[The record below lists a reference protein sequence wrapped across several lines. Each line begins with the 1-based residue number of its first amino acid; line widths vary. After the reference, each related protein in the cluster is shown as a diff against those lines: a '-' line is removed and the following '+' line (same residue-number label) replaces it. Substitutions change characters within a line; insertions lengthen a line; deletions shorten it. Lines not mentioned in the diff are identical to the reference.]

1 VPLLRSNRPWW
12 WLDLQGVGQ
21 DRDDLAE
28 DISGWENW
36 LSNEQFLLTER
47 DDPELLDLDDILDDL
62 NKDREDL
69 RAVIPPLLQSSGLLL
84 SISLGA
90 IYFILNDGSR
100 MGIHFF
106 WIIFFLFLA
115 VGILASSIVS
125 GVWALYKKPPAEGVK
140 RKDRVEY
147 ERKNRK
153 KDQKYARRSIIALIA
168 AVAVILFALLILSW
182 ECGNLSVDSNSSEER
197 DPLVIVIG
205 QCPNSTNYSHANN
218 YTPLMLKR
226 YDQRVLPEWAP
237 ANSE

>member
-1 VPLLRSNRPWW
+1 MAN
-12 WLDLQGVGQ
+12 DLTEEGN
-21 DRDDLAE
+21 DWE
-28 DISGWENW
+28 DV

-47 DDPELLDLDDILDDL
+47 DDLELLNLDDILDDL

-106 WIIFFLFLA
+106 WIILFLFLA
-115 VGILASSIVS
+115 VVVLAGSIVS

-153 KDQKYARRSIIALIA
+153 KDQKYARRSIFALIA
-168 AVAVILFALLILSW
+168 AVALIVIALIILSW
-182 ECGNLSVDSNSSEER
+182 ECGNLSVDPNSSEEEG
-197 DPLVIVIG
+197 PLVIVVD
-205 QCPNSTNYSHANN
+205 QFPNSSNN
-218 YTPLMLKR
+218 SYTCNSAGLNLNQSIPTK
-226 YDQRVLPEWAP
+226 VLFNP
-237 ANSE
+237 